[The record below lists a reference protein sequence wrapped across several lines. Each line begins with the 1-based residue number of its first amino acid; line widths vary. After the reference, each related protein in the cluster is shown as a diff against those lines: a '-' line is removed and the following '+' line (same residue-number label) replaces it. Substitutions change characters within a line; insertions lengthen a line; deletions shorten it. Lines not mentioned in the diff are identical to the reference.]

1 MTQVH
6 TIDRAGTKVEI
17 STSRSHQP
25 SRVTLAVLFAALGAL
40 SFWLPDVVIHF
51 DAGPNLDSPHAWAI
65 TLAAPAMF
73 LFAYVLARRSASTRG
88 FTKLGPAMLLG
99 VWLSGGLFMTVAA
112 MVAGSEFIGGTGV
125 WRLVVI
131 FISVIPIVTFI
142 LAASDGSLFALLA
155 ITMGGLL
162 IVGFRSSVA
171 LWSSNGPAS
180 DRRRPVSKG
189 NESKAA

>member
-17 STSRSHQP
+17 SKSRSPQP

-40 SFWLPDVVIHF
+40 SFWLPDVVVHF
-51 DAGPNLDSPHAWAI
+51 DAGPNLDSRHAWAI

-73 LFAYVLARRSASTRG
+73 LFAYFLARRFALTRE
-88 FTKLGPAMLLG
+88 FTQLGPAMLIG

-155 ITMGGLL
+155 ITMCGLL
-162 IVGFRSSVA
+162 VLGFRSSVA
-171 LWSSNGPAS
+171 LWRSNGTAS
-180 DRRRPVSKG
+180 DRKRPVSKG